1 MKALLLIIVIA
12 FFPITCYATETPY
25 ISGNDTFNTA
35 VSQISEGR
43 FNLSPENLIKKAGEL
58 FLSEIKENSH
68 FLILFFI
75 IGTISSVITLM
86 DFSDNSTQN
95 TAFFACYTLCSG
107 IALGI
112 FSNIVS
118 YATSVISA
126 MTDFITKFAPI
137 LTSLLIVSG
146 KAVSASAFHPIL
158 ATAVFFSTLIIKNC
172 IIPLA
177 TYSAVLSVANNLSD
191 QIQLSGFCRLVVSVS
206 KWILTAVFT
215 IFTGICGIYGFAAP
229 AIDVVSAKT
238 AKFAIGSLVPVVG
251 RFLSDTLDTV
261 VSAGTMMKNAAGG
274 AGIFTL
280 FSIVSIPVI
289 KIAVM
294 QLMLRVCSAL
304 IEPLTDKKISKLLSD
319 VSDTVAVIFG
329 MVLAIL
335 VLFIICISIII
346 GATN

>member
-1 MKALLLIIVIA
+1 MKILILITIIT
-12 FFPITCYATETPY
+12 FFPFPCYATETPY
-25 ISGNDTFNTA
+25 ISGNETFNSA
-35 VSQISEGR
+35 LSQITEGE
-43 FNLSPENLIKKAGEL
+43 FSLNPENVLRKTAEF
-58 FLSEIKENSH
+58 FLAEIKANSR

-75 IGTISSVITLM
+75 IGAISSVITLTE
-86 DFSDNSTQN
+86 FPNNNIQS
-95 TAFFACYTLCSG
+95 TAFFACYTLCAG

-112 FSNIVS
+112 FSNIVG
-118 YATSVISA
+118 YATSVISS

-137 LTSLLIVSG
+137 LSSLLIVSG

-158 ATAVFFSTLIIKNC
+158 GTAVFFSTLIIENC

-177 TYSAVLSVANNLSD
+177 VYSAVLSVANNLSD
-191 QIQLSGFCRLVVSVS
+191 QIQISGFCRIVVSVS

-261 VSAGTMMKNAAGG
+261 VSASTMMKNAVGG

-280 FSIVSIPVI
+280 FSMVLLPII

-294 QLMLRVCSAL
+294 QFMLRICSAL

-319 VSDTVAVIFG
+319 ISDTIAVIFG
-329 MVLAIL
+329 MVLAVL